1 MCKSRMPMWVGVTYL
16 IYCAM
21 ILIVLIGGSGYAVF
35 VLGHSGWWIL
45 AAFGIACCSYRP
57 GRWAELV
64 TGDTGYRGVDGF
76 RQHGDRTDAS
86 EGTPSA

>member
-1 MCKSRMPMWVGVTYL
+1 MERDIPAWVGITYL
-16 IYCAM
+16 VYAM
-21 ILIVLIGGSGYAVF
+21 TMIVVVLGGTGYAVF

-64 TGDTGYRGVDGF
+64 TGDTGVDGK
-76 RQHGDRTDAS
+76 RAQRSPEAL
-86 EGTPSA
+86 